1 MSHTYVFRCR
11 VCHKAIG
18 SPYISLDRRTQQY
31 STALWKGKPRTTVTI
46 LMAQELFQYD
56 GQACRA
62 LDEPMVVAELQLKTT
77 HPSGTT
83 VVPCSRCSIA
93 VDRTLPHVS
102 YVYLEVEMNAQGEIA
117 KVIDDTELAV
127 LCRECE
133 EPDQPLAEAVAD
145 IHEYEERTRA

>member
-1 MSHTYVFRCR
+1 VSHTYVFRCR
-11 VCHKAIG
+11 VCHQVIS

-31 STALWKGKPRTTVTI
+31 STALWKGKPRTTVNI
-46 LMAQELFQYD
+46 LTAQELFQYD

-77 HPSGTT
+77 HPSNES
-83 VVPCSRCSIA
+83 VVPCSRCA
-93 VDRTLPHVS
+93 TQVDRALPHVS

-133 EPDQPLAEAVAD
+133 ESDQPLAEAAAD
-145 IHEYEERTRA
+145 IHEHEERTRA